1 MRKFKTMY
9 QWLDD
14 FGEVT
19 SIQSYPPVDRPY
31 KKIRVCVFDTE
42 QCEDALF

>member
-1 MRKFKTMY
+1 MKIYKTSY
-9 QWLDD
+9 AWLCD

-31 KKIRVCVFDTE
+31 KVIKVCIFDSE
-42 QCEDALF
+42 QFEDALI